1 MAIITVRP
9 LDAIMARYGEDLRK
23 LGDPSKVRRVI
34 ARAANYEGRKAH
46 TRVKRALRKQTS
58 IPAAV
63 VQRSTRF
70 FPSKTS
76 GMSAVEAVILGTGKP
91 LSLKVF
97 GVRQNARGVRAR
109 IWGKSKQLDHG
120 FMGPRPGAIA
130 AKLQGHA
137 YVRAGKARMP
147 IQRMFGPGI
156 ANELVKDESAGAF
169 RASQP
174 MIIARVAKEIAAVMR
189 GY

>member
-9 LDAIMARYGEDLRK
+9 LDAIMAKYGEDLRR
-23 LGDPSKVRRVI
+23 LGDRSKVQRVI
-34 ARAANYEGRKAH
+34 ARAANYEGRKTF
-46 TRVKRALRKQTS
+46 TRVKRAVRKQTS
-58 IPAAV
+58 IPGTV
-63 VQRSTRF
+63 VQRSTKFLRAR
-70 FPSKTS
+70 TS
-76 GMSAVEAVILGTGKP
+76 GMGAVEVAILGTGKP

-120 FMGPRPGAIA
+120 FMGPKPGAIA

-137 YVRAGKARMP
+137 YVRAGKSRMP
-147 IQRMFGPGI
+147 IERMFGPGI
-156 ANELVKDESAGAF
+156 ANELVKDESAAEF

-174 MIIARVAKEIAAVMR
+174 MIIARVAKEIAAVLR